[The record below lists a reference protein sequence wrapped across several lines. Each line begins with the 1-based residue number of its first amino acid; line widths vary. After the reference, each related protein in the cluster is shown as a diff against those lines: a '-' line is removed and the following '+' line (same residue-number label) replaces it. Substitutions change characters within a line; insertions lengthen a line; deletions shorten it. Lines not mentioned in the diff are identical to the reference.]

1 MRFCKRPAGLCGH
14 RGAQAHAL
22 LPECRINSFFCRSMG
37 KAVEI
42 EKIKKEHDEYL
53 DGWKRAKADFLN
65 YKKEENERLQAVAE
79 YARRELLRKILRI
92 LDNLARAERE
102 IAEEQKDDKF
112 VKGFLQI
119 VSQWREFLKSEGIE
133 EIETVGTPFNPELHE
148 AVEEVAGDPSTGS
161 EQRESGM
168 VAEEVEKGYMVQGRL
183 LRPAKVKVVK

>member
-1 MRFCKRPAGLCGH
+1 
-14 RGAQAHAL
+14 
-22 LPECRINSFFCRSMG
+22 MG

-42 EKIKKEHDEYL
+42 EKIKKEQDEYL

>member
-1 MRFCKRPAGLCGH
+1 
-14 RGAQAHAL
+14 
-22 LPECRINSFFCRSMG
+22 MG

-148 AVEEVAGDPSTGS
+148 AVEEVAGDPATGS